1 MFELGDVVKIKS
13 SNLIGVICRKKRT
26 NNNYEYI
33 VLINNNKLKI
43 SEERLEKFNNNN
55 NNNNNNNTN
64 NYRTFSKK
72 QHITYD
78 IFENTNFNNEI
89 MLRHQNVNEALETLE
104 KFIDSAICNN
114 VCVIKII
121 HGKHGGV
128 LRKVVHEYLKNSEYI
143 SEYRLGYHHEGSYGV
158 TIAKIKLN

>member
-1 MFELGDVVKIKS
+1 MFELGDIVKIKS
-13 SNLIGVICRKKRT
+13 SNLTGVICRKKKI
-26 NNNYEYI
+26 NNNYEYT

-43 SEERLEKFNNNN
+43 SEERLDKS

-64 NYRTFSKK
+64 NYRAFSKK
-72 QHITYD
+72 PNITYD

-89 MLRHQNVNEALETLE
+89 MLRHQNVDEALETLE